1 MANVTEIFMNSEKT
15 NRFAALGGS
24 LYDNIAAAG
33 EYLFSVLMAAL
44 SALGKGISRLFRA
57 IDRRFGWLRGKLLGL
72 LKNLGRKLAMPFV
85 RYYKA
90 LRMGGN
96 EIRRERE
103 KGFFPA
109 CLAGIRMAGRTL
121 LGKRGL
127 LVTLCNW
134 ALPVVSCVFLFN
146 IVTYANS
153 MTYALKLTVNGDF
166 MGYVNDE
173 TVFNDAE
180 KIVQQRITYL
190 DSNKEM
196 FSFESE
202 YAVEMVGYGSTVTK
216 YQLADKMLESMGEEI
231 SFAYGMYIG
240 NSFYGA
246 LESRDR
252 VDQTLEKLLDVYR
265 EGGEETVKFES
276 EITYEPGLYLTESIV
291 SEDSIIKL
299 ISSKK
304 TVASYYTV
312 VDGDSPYGIIDK
324 LEMTEEEL
332 ALLNPGF
339 SLESSLFVGDKILI
353 NQEEPFLAVSVT
365 RKETYEVATDYD
377 TEYTEDP
384 THYQGSPII
393 VQNGVKGTD
402 LVTADVSYINGVE
415 TRRKVI
421 SRKTI
426 TEPTPQIISLGT
438 KEIPKNVTVSI
449 PENMPVGQF
458 LWPVGGSDGGQISE
472 MMYGYGG
479 YYGHS
484 GIDIV
489 APYGTPIYAA
499 ESGTVILA
507 QWYYGYGNCV
517 MIQHPSGM
525 VTVYGHASYLHV
537 YVGQEVTM
545 GQLIADVGSTG
556 QSTGNHCHFE
566 VRVGGMNGTKVNPI
580 NYLPYHKRAPW
591 CNEY

>member
-1 MANVTEIFMNSEKT
+1 MLANSKKTAGTGGLIYNETTEM
-15 NRFAALGGS
+15 
-24 LYDNIAAAG
+24 G
-33 EYLFSVLMAAL
+33 EYLFSVLLTML
-44 SALGKGISRLFRA
+44 SAVGGFLERIGRGFE
-57 IDRRFGWLRGKLLGL
+57 RRFGWLGVKLPEL
-72 LKNLGRKLAMPFV
+72 LKRIGRAVALPFQ

-90 LRMGGN
+90 FRMGCN
-96 EIRRERE
+96 EIHRERE
-103 KGFFPA
+103 RGFFPA
-109 CLAGIRMAGRTL
+109 FAAGVRMLGRIL

-134 ALPVVSCVFLFN
+134 ALPVISCIFLFN
-146 IVTYANS
+146 IVSFANS

-166 MGYVNDE
+166 MGYVEDE
-173 TVFNDAE
+173 SVFNDAE

-190 DSNKEM
+190 DSNTEM
-196 FSFESE
+196 FSFESG
-202 YAVEMVGYGSTVTK
+202 YTVEMVGYGSTMTK

-231 SFAYGMYIG
+231 TFAYGMYIG

-246 LESRDR
+246 LESKDR
-252 VDQTLEKLLDVYR
+252 VEQTLEDLLDVYR

-276 EITYEPGLYLTESIV
+276 TISYEPGLYLTESIV

-299 ISSKK
+299 ITSKK
-304 TVASYYTV
+304 SVASYYTV
-312 VDGDSPYGIIDK
+312 VEGDSPYGILTELD
-324 LEMTEEEL
+324 MTEQEL
-332 ALLNPGF
+332 AALNPGF
-339 SLESSLFVGDKILI
+339 SMESSLFVGDKLLI
-353 NQEEPFLAVSVT
+353 NQEEPFLTVSVT
-365 RKETYEVATDYD
+365 RKETYEVATDYE

-384 THYQGSPII
+384 THYQGSSTK
-393 VQNGVKGTD
+393 VRDGEKGTD

-415 TRRKVI
+415 IRRKVLT
-421 SRKTI
+421 RKTV
-426 TEPTPQIISLGT
+426 TEPVNEIISLGT
-438 KEIPKNVTVSI
+438 KEIPKNVVVSV

-458 LWPVGGSDGGQISE
+458 MWPVGGDGGQISE

-484 GIDIV
+484 GIDIT

-517 MIQHPSGM
+517 MIQHANGM

-537 YVGQEVTM
+537 YAGQQVTM

-556 QSTGNHCHFE
+556 QSTANHCHFE
-566 VRVGGMNGTKVNPI
+566 VRVGGMNGAKANPI
-580 NYLPYHKRAPW
+580 NYLPWHRRAPW
-591 CNEY
+591 CVEY

>member
-1 MANVTEIFMNSEKT
+1 M
-15 NRFAALGGS
+15 LG
-24 LYDNIAAAG
+24 NMKKPAAAGIGEFGGLIYKNTSDIG
-33 EYLFSVLMAAL
+33 EYLFSVLVAML
-44 SALGKGISRLFRA
+44 SAVGRFFLRIGTRIE
-57 IDRRFGWLRGKLLGL
+57 RRFGWLGGKLLRL
-72 LKNLGRKLAMPFV
+72 LKRLGGALASPFQ

-90 LRMGGN
+90 IRMGGN

-103 KGFFPA
+103 KGFIPA
-109 CLAGIRMAGRTL
+109 CAAGARMLGRVL

-134 ALPVVSCVFLFN
+134 ALPVISCVFLFN
-146 IVTYANS
+146 IVSYANS
-153 MTYALKLTVNGDF
+153 MTYALKLTVNGEF
-166 MGYVNDE
+166 MGYVADE
-173 TVFNDAE
+173 SVFSDAE

-190 DSNKEM
+190 ESNTEM
-196 FSFESE
+196 FSFESG
-202 YAVEMVGYGSTVTK
+202 YTVEMVGYGSTMTK

-231 SFAYGMYIG
+231 SYAYGMYIG

-246 LESRDR
+246 LESKDR
-252 VDQTLEKLLDVYR
+252 VDKTLEELLDVYR
-265 EGGEETVKFES
+265 EGGEETVQFES
-276 EITYEPGLYLTESIV
+276 QISYEPGLYLTESIV

-299 ISSKK
+299 ITSKK
-304 TVASYYTV
+304 SVASYYTV
-312 VDGDSPYGIIDK
+312 VEGDSPYGILND
-324 LEMTEEEL
+324 LGMTEEEL
-332 ALLNPGF
+332 AALNPGF
-339 SLESSLFVGDKILI
+339 SLDSSLFVGDKLLI

-377 TEYTEDP
+377 TEYTEDS
-384 THYQGSPII
+384 THYQGSSTI
-393 VQNGVKGTD
+393 VQPGVKGTD

-415 TRRKVI
+415 TRRKI
-421 SRKTI
+421 LTRKTV
-426 TEPTPQIISLGT
+426 TEPVSEIISLGT

-479 YYGHS
+479 YYGHG

-517 MIQHPSGM
+517 MIQHANGM

-537 YVGQEVTM
+537 YAGQQVTM

-566 VRVGGMNGTKVNPI
+566 VRLGGMNGEAVNPI
-580 NYLPYHKRAPW
+580 NYLPWHKRAPW
-591 CNEY
+591 CVEY